1 MTFFSKTRVESRNAH
16 AILLTYDAFRLLACK
31 SVAAING
38 LGKEKADEKVF
49 VLFKSIERKET
60 RSLENT
66 GIGLAPFQPS
76 MPLQR

>member
-38 LGKEKADEKVF
+38 LGKEKADEKVI
-49 VLFKSIERKET
+49 VKSIERKET